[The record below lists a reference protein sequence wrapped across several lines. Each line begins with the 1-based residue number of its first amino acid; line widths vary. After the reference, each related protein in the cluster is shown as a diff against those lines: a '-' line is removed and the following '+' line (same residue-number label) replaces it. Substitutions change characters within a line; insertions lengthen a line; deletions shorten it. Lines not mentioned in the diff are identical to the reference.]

1 MDDGLNPYGNGSAA
15 AKQDILVQFR
25 NVSKT
30 YDGND
35 LAVRNLDLDVR
46 KGEFLT
52 LLGPS
57 GSGKTTTLMMLAG
70 FESPSDGSI
79 WLSGNRI
86 DTLPPHRRGIGV
98 VFQQYALFPHM
109 TVAENVAY
117 PLLCRKAPKHE
128 IRDKVQNAL
137 ELVQLADFAKRKPS
151 QLSGGQQQRVALSRA
166 LVFEP
171 SIVLMDEPLGALDRK
186 LRETLQIEI
195 RRIHQELKVTIVYVT
210 HDQNE
215 ALTMSDRIAVYRNGE
230 ISQIDTPDEIYGNP
244 RDSYVATFV
253 GESNLLPGVVTDTGG
268 DHTVQVALDAGA
280 PAEAVASGGA
290 ALLAGQRIAASVRPE
305 NVRACASLDDLPD
318 TCPAGLN
325 RLEGTVADIMF
336 LGEQYRLNV
345 SLSDGQ
351 AFIVKL
357 PISEAS
363 RFAVGHPI
371 VVYWDRSDLRIL
383 EVVSAGGDT

>member
-1 MDDGLNPYGNGSAA
+1 MDGGLNPRGERSAEIE
-15 AKQDILVQFR
+15 KDILVQFK

-30 YDGND
+30 YDGD
-35 LAVRNLDLDVR
+35 ELAVRNLDLDIR

-117 PLLCRKAPKHE
+117 PLLCRKVPKNE
-128 IRDKVQNAL
+128 IRERVQSAL
-137 ELVQLADFAKRKPS
+137 ELVHLADFANRRPN

-195 RRIHQELKVTIVYVT
+195 RRIHKELNVTIVYVT
-210 HDQNE
+210 HDQSE
-215 ALTMSDRIAVYRNGE
+215 ALTMSDRVAVYRNGG
-230 ISQIDTPDEIYGNP
+230 ISQIDTPDEIYRNP
-244 RDSYVATFV
+244 RDTYVATFV
-253 GESNLLPGVVTDTGG
+253 GESNLLSGVVEEVG
-268 DHTVQVALDAGA
+268 HNNAVRVALDIGA
-280 PAEAVASGGA
+280 LAEATATCGTTLKTG
-290 ALLAGQRIAASVRPE
+290 LRIAASVRPE
-305 NVRACASLDDLPD
+305 NVRACLSLEDLPD
-318 TCPAGLN
+318 AHPAESN
-325 RLEGTVADIMF
+325 HLEGTVIDLMF
-336 LGEQYRLNV
+336 LGEQYRLSVLLKNKQIFIAK
-345 SLSDGQ
+345 LSINE
-351 AFIVKL
+351 ASKFIVGQ
-357 PISEAS
+357 S
-363 RFAVGHPI
+363 I
-371 VVYWDRSDLRIL
+371 VMYWDKSNLKIL
-383 EVVSAGGDT
+383 EVAS

>member
-1 MDDGLNPYGNGSAA
+1 MDRGLNPHIEHSTGVA
-15 AKQDILVQFR
+15 QDIVVQFK

-30 YDGND
+30 YDGEE
-35 LAVRNLDLDVR
+35 LAVRNLDLDIR

-70 FESPSDGSI
+70 FETPSDGSI
-79 WLSGNRI
+79 WLLGNRI

-109 TVAENVAY
+109 TVAENIAY
-117 PLLCRKAPKHE
+117 PLLCRKVPKRE
-128 IRDKVQNAL
+128 MQEKVQAAL
-137 ELVQLADFAKRKPS
+137 ELVQLSGFANRKPY

-230 ISQIDTPDEIYGNP
+230 ISQIDTPGEVYGNP
-244 RDSYVATFV
+244 GDSYVATFV
-253 GESNLLPGVVTDTGG
+253 GESNLLPGTVEEITPGG
-268 DHTVQVALDAGA
+268 HAVVALDVGIV
-280 PAEAVASGGA
+280 AESAATNGDTSRKGLRVEAS
-290 ALLAGQRIAASVRPE
+290 IRPE
-305 NVRACASLDDLPD
+305 NVKACRSLDQLPQ
-318 TCPAGLN
+318 THPAGLN
-325 RLEGTVADIMF
+325 YLEGTISDIMF
-336 LGEQYRLNV
+336 LGEQYRLSVALRN
-345 SLSDGQ
+345 GQ
-351 AFIVKL
+351 AFIAKL
-357 PISEAS
+357 PISEGS
-363 RFAVGHPI
+363 GFIVGQSI
-371 VVYWDRSDLRIL
+371 VLYWDKSSLKIL
-383 EVVSAGGDT
+383 KVVT